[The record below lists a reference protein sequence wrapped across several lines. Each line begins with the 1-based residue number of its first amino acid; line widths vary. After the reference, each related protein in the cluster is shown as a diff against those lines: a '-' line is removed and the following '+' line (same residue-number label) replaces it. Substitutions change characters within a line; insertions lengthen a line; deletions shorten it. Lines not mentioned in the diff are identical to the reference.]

1 MGRPGGKSGRDRH
14 SETASAAWLYF
25 LDERTKPDRRYR
37 LAGLT
42 LTLVLHGFYV
52 GALFY
57 DYYQDLQQWKVLMG
71 LQLVNRPGQVRLLSP
86 ADIARLTAPLYY
98 PPGLIR
104 SSAAEEEA
112 RRRQEQERRRD
123 QARQRA
129 KKRQAEEEETS
140 KPIPQSWEE
149 LEKQAQETAT
159 QLNIGPIKE
168 AIVQLYE
175 ARLRGELAFTE
186 LRVGV
191 SFRVKKDGE
200 LTDIRLAEP
209 SGIPEVDSA
218 ALMVINEA
226 SRVRVLA
233 PLAVAESC
241 TVRLVISDAAQ
252 LYFIAASRSEAG
264 ASDLLAQLNGLLLL
278 VRLNSGRLDP
288 DVASVIARLA
298 IIQEGRNVIASVKI
312 PRSEAAEML
321 KSRLGAKT

>member
-42 LTLVLHGFYV
+42 LTLALHGFYG

-57 DYYQDLQQWKVLMG
+57 DYYQDLQRWKVLMG
-71 LQLVNRPGQVRLLSP
+71 LQLVNRPGSITLLSP

-104 SSAAEEEA
+104 SSAAEQEA
-112 RRRQEQERRRD
+112 QRRQEKERRRE

-129 KKRQAEEEETS
+129 KKQREEEETS

-149 LEKQAQETAT
+149 LEKQARETAT

-168 AIVQLYE
+168 AIVHVYE
-175 ARLRGELAFTE
+175 ARLRGELTFTE

-200 LTDIRLAEP
+200 LTDIQLAEP
-209 SGIPEVDSA
+209 SGIPQVDSA

-241 TVRLVISDAAQ
+241 TVRLIISDVAQ

-321 KSRLGAKT
+321 KNRLGAKT